1 MNNKNPDLQIQF
13 EEQVCQ
19 LLMQIEDLIKA
30 YGYHKDLN
38 QYMPDLIKH
47 FNSVKAIQEQRII
60 TKTKII
66 KATFNYLEG

>member
-1 MNNKNPDLQIQF
+1 MNNKNPDLQILF
-13 EEQVCQ
+13 EEQVGQ

-30 YGYHKDLN
+30 YGHHKDLN

-60 TKTKII
+60 IKTKIA
-66 KATFNYLEG
+66 KATFSYLEE